1 MQSCSEGVSTSKRND
16 GDGPLKTVIHIVK
29 KKRPLGD
36 NKVEYPGTSKVQK
49 LMELLPNKAQK
60 AKQLKNDQHVLEER
74 AAKTKKEAEVRLQE
88 FEKRK
93 QEEFAKAYE
102 ENVKK
107 KKEVLE
113 KAENTLKELKR
124 KKKEDETKRQQEVLE
139 KAQNTLKEL
148 KREKK
153 EDETKRQQEVHK
165 LEMEKKKKLQRMRDD
180 RVINNK
186 RMREEAREHSPRSV
200 GHVQKAKLL
209 MAQIHY
215 EQYCIDEH
223 EHDQAASKLSKER
236 KMELIR
242 KDLDKKIF
250 SNLSQNQKDK
260 DLIEER
266 QEDQK
271 KKKEGQEKKNKEES
285 KERNDFKTAKAI
297 KKKEDERR
305 DQFKKDERRKKE
317 GDLLG
322 KDERRKKASKNGVQ
336 IPKSTPKQDINA
348 QNLAVYKLIESNQAE
363 FNRYNAA
370 QRVSPDTYDKLT
382 RSERADCIPMNTVF
396 QEYLKYRKE
405 YLTNLQDDFTTEAQ
419 DAYTYIWVS

>member
-16 GDGPLKTVIHIVK
+16 GPLNTVIHIVK

-49 LMELLPNKAQK
+49 VMELLPNKAQK
-60 AKQLKNDQHVLEER
+60 AKQLKNDQHVLEQR

-93 QEEFAKAYE
+93 QEEFAKAHE

-124 KKKEDETKRQQEVLE
+124 KKKEDETKRQQEV
-139 KAQNTLKEL
+139 
-148 KREKK
+148 
-153 EDETKRQQEVHK
+153 HK
-165 LEMEKKKKLQRMRDD
+165 LEMEKKKKLQRMRDE
-180 RVINNK
+180 RVINKK
-186 RMREEAREHSPRSV
+186 RMREEAREHSPRSQ
-200 GHVQKAKLL
+200 GHVQEAKLL

-223 EHDQAASKLSKER
+223 EHDQAKLSKER

-305 DQFKKDERRKKE
+305 DQYKKDERRKKE
-317 GDLLG
+317 GDQLG

-336 IPKSTPKQDINA
+336 IPKSTPKEDISA

-382 RSERADCIPMNTVF
+382 RSERAHCIPMNTVF
-396 QEYLKYRKE
+396 HEYLKYRKE
-405 YLTNLQDDFTTEAQ
+405 YLTNLDDDFTTEAQ